1 MADNTTLFKIK
12 ALVQGAESVEKLKR
26 SVRDLHKNST
36 PAARDLAK
44 LRTAARELGNST
56 NKTEHSIRTQISVL
70 KDLRSHVSATG
81 SSYKK
86 LSRQIKEAEGSLN
99 SFGKKQGGFRAGAM
113 AAAPAALGGASAAF
127 LPAPAQ
133 FGAAAGF
140 AKGGMAGGVAG
151 AGIGLAVAGV
161 AGGVQQAAEA
171 AKYTSQVKRLRI
183 ALQGVTKDSVAYAKA
198 QRIITSVSREL
209 NIPIGVATKQFTTL
223 SASVLGAGGTIG
235 DAEKVFRGVSEAIKA
250 TGGEAHDVQSA
261 IRAMSQIF
269 GKGKVSAEEL
279 QGQLGERLP
288 GAVVKFANATNR
300 TLPQLQKDLRD
311 GTVGL
316 NDVMK
321 FVSKLSEDHRQAAL
335 NMAGSSEEAGQRMA
349 VALKQLQFNFGEFF
363 QPIGAGF
370 QNIVSG
376 FAQMVNAA
384 FDAARRLKEARM
396 KDELADLQNQLKRGM
411 KEIGSDGGLIGR
423 IPIKMDEKDRA
434 EISSKIDA
442 IKGKLQEL
450 EDAKVTPEDLIGDKK
465 AWDVAAD
472 NSNDALSKY
481 VQDVGKHMSQLRDA
495 GANALQGLED
505 SFVKF
510 VTEGKFMFKDLARS
524 IIADLTRIA
533 VKKAI
538 MKPLTGF
545 LGNMLPGI
553 FGNAKGNV
561 FAANQIV
568 PFAKGG
574 IIDRP
579 TIFPL
584 AKGAALAGE
593 AGHEAI
599 IPLKR
604 GRGGRLGVEGGGG
617 TSIVV
622 NVDASGTEVQGDE
635 GEGRQLGQL
644 IATVVQN
651 EIVQQKRP
659 GGLLS

>member
-12 ALVQGAESVEKLKR
+12 AIVQGAEGVEKLKR
-26 SVRDLHKNST
+26 SIRDLHKNST

-44 LRTAARELGNST
+44 LRAAANELGRSSH
-56 NKTEHSIRTQISVL
+56 KTENSIRTQIAVL
-70 KDLRSHVSATG
+70 KDLRTNVSLTG
-81 SSYKK
+81 SSYQK
-86 LSRQIKEAEGSLN
+86 LGRQIKQAEASLK
-99 SFGKKQGGFRAGAM
+99 SFSGKGGFRAGAM
-113 AAAPAALGGASAAF
+113 AAAPAALGGATASF

-140 AKGGMAGGVAG
+140 AKGGMAGDLAG
-151 AGIGLAVAGV
+151 AGISLGVSAV

-171 AKYTSQVKRLRI
+171 AKYASEVKRLQI
-183 ALQGVTKDSVAYAKA
+183 ALKGVTKDSVSYAKA
-198 QRIITSVSREL
+198 QRVITSVSKEL
-209 NIPIGVATKQFTTL
+209 NVPIGVATKQFTTL
-223 SASVLGAGGTIG
+223 SASVLGAGGTIE
-235 DAEKVFRGVSEAIKA
+235 DAEEVFRGVSEAIKA
-250 TGGEAHDVQSA
+250 TGGESEDIQSA

-288 GAVVKFANATNR
+288 GAVVKFAEATNR

-321 FVSKLSEDHRQAAL
+321 FVTKLSGDHREAAL
-335 NMAGSSEEAGQRMA
+335 DMASSSEEAGQRMN

-376 FAQMVNAA
+376 FANMVNAA
-384 FDAARRLKEARM
+384 FESARKLKEASM
-396 KDELADLQNQLKRGM
+396 ADELKSLQQQLEQGM
-411 KEIGSDGGLIGR
+411 KLIGSEHGLIGK
-423 IPIKMDEKDRA
+423 IPVEMDEDDRK
-434 EISSKIDA
+434 EIEAKIEA
-442 IKGKLQEL
+442 IKAKLQEL
-450 EDAKVTPEDLIGDKK
+450 EDAKVTPEDLIGDKDK
-465 AWDVAAD
+465 WKVTTENAT
-472 NSNDALSKY
+472 DALSNY
-481 VQDVGKHMSQLRDA
+481 VKEVNNVMGSIRDA
-495 GANALQGLED
+495 GANALKGLED
-505 SFVKF
+505 AFVKF
-510 VTEGKFMFKDLARS
+510 VTDGKFMFKDLARS
-524 IIADLTRIA
+524 IIADLARIA
-533 VKKAI
+533 VQQTI
-538 MKPLTGF
+538 MKPLTSWLF
-545 LGNMLPGI
+545 PS
-553 FGNAKGNV
+553 AKGNV

-593 AGHEAI
+593 QGAEAI

-604 GRGGRLGVEGGGG
+604 GKGGRLGVEGGGG

-622 NVDASGTEVQGDE
+622 NVDASGSEVQGDE
-635 GEGRQLGQL
+635 AEGRQLGQL
-644 IATVVQN
+644 IAAVVQN
-651 EIVQQKRP
+651 EIVQQQRP
-659 GGLLS
+659 GGLLA